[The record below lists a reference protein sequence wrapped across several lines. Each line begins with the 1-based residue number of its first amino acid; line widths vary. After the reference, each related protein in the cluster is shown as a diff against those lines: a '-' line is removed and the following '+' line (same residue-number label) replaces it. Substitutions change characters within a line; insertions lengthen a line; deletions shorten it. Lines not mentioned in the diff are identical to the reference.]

1 MEHGIQELITEY
13 INKNVLFEN
22 DTPEFRNK
30 IAVDIMQMPSI
41 TEVQISDATPIES
54 IKVIDTEGNVGTWT
68 ITRTEGNV

>member
-30 IAVDIMQMPSI
+30 IVVDIMQMPSI
-41 TEVQISDATPIES
+41 TEVQISDAHPIES